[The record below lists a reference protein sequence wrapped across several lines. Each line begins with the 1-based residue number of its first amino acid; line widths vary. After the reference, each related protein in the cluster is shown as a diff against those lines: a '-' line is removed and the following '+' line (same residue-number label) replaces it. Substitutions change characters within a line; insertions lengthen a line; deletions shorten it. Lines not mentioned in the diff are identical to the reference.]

1 MSSSQDQ
8 QAPQTHQE
16 PRQQR
21 PFTPTKRSKELQR
34 RNLITAALLLLFI
47 TTLIVMSAMPLLKR
61 IH

>member
-1 MSSSQDQ
+1 MSTPPEPSAPPAPSQS
-8 QAPQTHQE
+8 
-16 PRQQR
+16 
-21 PFTPTKRSKELQR
+21 PFLPAKRSKELQR

>member
-1 MSSSQDQ
+1 MSTS
-8 QAPQTHQE
+8 QE
-16 PRQQR
+16 PQERSDP
-21 PFTPTKRSKELQR
+21 PFIPTKRSKELQR